1 MSKNLLLTGKPGV
14 GKTTLILESMGRLG
28 VRCGGFYT
36 QEIRERGRRL
46 GFSITS
52 LTGVEGVLAHVDIQ
66 ARERVGRYG
75 VNLEDIERVGVR
87 ALEEALE
94 SCDLIIMDE
103 IGRME
108 LYVPSFRDVVI
119 RCLDSRT
126 PVLGTIQDRKEPF
139 LDRIRER
146 DDVSILRVTESN
158 RDTLVPHII
167 DELRVDSG

>member
-1 MSKNLLLTGKPGV
+1 MTKNLLLTGRPGV
-14 GKTTLILESMGRLG
+14 GKTTLIRESIDRLG

-36 QEIRERGRRL
+36 QEIRTRGKRV

-52 LTGVEGVLAHVDIQ
+52 LTGVKGVLAHVDIN
-66 ARERVGRYG
+66 APERVGRYG
-75 VNLEDIERVGVR
+75 VNLDDIERVGVC

-94 SCDLIIMDE
+94 NCDLIIVDE

-108 LYVPSFRDVVI
+108 LYALSFRDVVI

-126 PVLGTIQDRKEPF
+126 PVLGTIQERREPF

-146 DDVSILRVTESN
+146 DDVSLLCVTEAN